1 MKTELQ
7 KKTSKQSRKQARAP
21 GFHETRIKICFF
33 LFDRLP
39 LFCCWL
45 CLPDCYMCLP
55 DIARSSTCFELFFS
69 KPSKLLTRGDKP
81 RSKHEDQSGG
91 KKSFSIVVGL
101 ENCCNQSRRKKSAAV
116 RAEEVF
122 FNWNLMVEDFLS
134 SIASGSLSARVVFQ
148 KISTI
153 SMRQVADVCK
163 LSEKAIL
170 KYSFRLVV
178 WLEKKRFHDSIVA
191 SWNWKPFRVIDSIA
205 ASSDWLWLIR
215 TNQHA
220 NGRCSRS
227 VGNKVV

>member
-1 MKTELQ
+1 
-7 KKTSKQSRKQARAP
+7 
-21 GFHETRIKICFF
+21 
-33 LFDRLP
+33 
-39 LFCCWL
+39 
-45 CLPDCYMCLP
+45 MCLP
-55 DIARSSTCFELFFS
+55 DIARTSTCFELFSS

-91 KKSFSIVVGL
+91 KKSFSIVVGRL

-116 RAEEVF
+116 RGRN
-122 FNWNLMVEDFLS
+122 FNWNLLVEDFLS
-134 SIASGSLSARVVFQ
+134 SITSGSLSARVVFL

-178 WLEKKRFHDSIVA
+178 CPKWKKNVFTTQLLPAGTEKH
-191 SWNWKPFRVIDSIA
+191 FRVIDSIA
-205 ASSDWLWLIR
+205 ASSDWIRLIR

-227 VGNKVV
+227 VRYNKVV